1 MDIYVGDQT
10 EERSAILI
18 VDDNEINRMI
28 LGETFKDWEEI
39 LEAENGKEALKLIQ
53 QYQYS
58 ISAIL
63 LDIIMPE
70 MNGFELLEILNQ
82 EGLTEKI
89 PVFLITADSSE
100 ENMLRG
106 YELGVMDIIEKPIVP
121 YFVKKRV
128 ESVVELFS
136 ARKRLS
142 NTVDIQHKQLQAQ
155 EREILE
161 LNNAIIET
169 LSTAIEFRSG
179 ESGEHVKR
187 IRELTALF
195 LTKLCEIKPEK
206 YHFTNEEVEMISV
219 ASIMHDV
226 GKIVIPDHILNK
238 PGRLTTEEFEIMK
251 QHTVKGC
258 EILEQIPKYHENPLY
273 RYAFDICMHH
283 HERWDGKGYPEGLK
297 GEETSIWAQVVAMAD
312 VYDALTNKRV
322 YKPVFTPEK
331 AVQMIVNGE
340 CGCFNPDLI
349 ECLLFIY
356 EHTDGFQS
364 GGNL

>member
-28 LGETFKDWEEI
+28 LSETFKDWEEI

-161 LNNAIIET
+161 LNN
-169 LSTAIEFRSG
+169 R
-179 ESGEHVKR
+179 ES
-187 IRELTALF
+187 
-195 LTKLCEIKPEK
+195 
-206 YHFTNEEVEMISV
+206 EV
-219 ASIMHDV
+219 
-226 GKIVIPDHILNK
+226 
-238 PGRLTTEEFEIMK
+238 
-251 QHTVKGC
+251 
-258 EILEQIPKYHENPLY
+258 
-273 RYAFDICMHH
+273 
-283 HERWDGKGYPEGLK
+283 
-297 GEETSIWAQVVAMAD
+297 
-312 VYDALTNKRV
+312 
-322 YKPVFTPEK
+322 
-331 AVQMIVNGE
+331 
-340 CGCFNPDLI
+340 
-349 ECLLFIY
+349 
-356 EHTDGFQS
+356 
-364 GGNL
+364 